1 MSLKIRKVSY
11 ALGAEVSGVDIS
23 KPLSDEAFAEIH
35 EAFLEHSVL
44 LFRGQPITRAQY
56 VAFSSRFGKL
66 RRKQPGNLP
75 DYPEIKALVNKPKLD
90 GKPADPNFNG
100 SDWHSDMSYLP
111 NPIII
116 TMLKAVEIP
125 ETGGDTQ
132 FANLYL
138 AYETLSET
146 MKKTIADLEGV
157 HMEQESELDHSSL
170 EKLEAMRRAKTS
182 AHPLVRV
189 HPETGRK
196 SLFVGDKTRLIA
208 GMTAEES
215 EALLAFLRN
224 HARRPQFVYRHQW
237 QKDDLIV
244 WDQRCTNH
252 NALGDY
258 DRQNQLRF
266 LEKTTLRGPVTGRL
280 YEDPTS
286 TRNMTTTFM
295 I

>member
-1 MSLKIRKVSY
+1 
-11 ALGAEVSGVDIS
+11 VDIT
-23 KPLSDEAFAEIH
+23 KPLTDEAFGEIH
-35 EAFLEHSVL
+35 RAFLQHCLL
-44 LFRGQPITRAQY
+44 LFRGQPLTRAQY

-66 RRKQPGNLP
+66 RKKQPGNLP

-90 GKPADPNFNG
+90 GSAADPNFNG
-100 SDWHSDMSYLP
+100 SDWHSDMSYSP

-125 ETGGDTQ
+125 DVDGDTQ

-146 MKKTIADLEGV
+146 MKKTIEPLEGV
-157 HMEQESELDHSSL
+157 HIEQETELDHSSV

-182 AHPLVRV
+182 AHRLVRV

-196 SLFVGDKTRLIA
+196 SLYVGDKTRLIA

-215 EALLAFLRN
+215 EGLLGFLRN
-224 HARRPQFVYRHQW
+224 HIRRPQFVYRHQW

-252 NALGDY
+252 NAIGDFNRR
-258 DRQNQLRF
+258 DQLRF
-266 LEKTTLRGPVTGRL
+266 LEKTTLRGPATGRP
-280 YEDPTS
+280 YEDPTR
-286 TRNMTTTFM
+286 TRNMTTTFTV
-295 I
+295 